1 MASVKRHVSPG
12 RIRSDLYCFSAH
24 HDNTHQFSS
33 IPCVLTVLSSLVER
47 VVARNERIA
56 VSYSPT
62 FSRQKYRVFDGVQV
76 PNLSIESYLERI
88 FKYVNCS
95 PSVFVV
101 AYAYI
106 DRLIQFHPQ
115 FRITCVNVHRL
126 LITAVMVASKFVEDL
141 NYRNSYYA
149 RVGGLKIEEINKLEF
164 EFLFMMGFKLQVTV
178 NVFESY
184 CSHLEREVALGG
196 GFQIE
201 RSLRIACR
209 VDERPTQEGNM
220 RKQLDLIMCKYR
232 MHSGSKDSST
242 RVNVRTLHPN
252 RPNLEMIIAFQQTR
266 MLMEGL

>member
-12 RIRSDLYCFSAH
+12 RIRSDLYTFSAH
-24 HDNTHQFSS
+24 HNNTHRLSA

-47 VVARNERIA
+47 VVARNDRIA
-56 VSYSPT
+56 VSYNPT

-76 PNLSIESYLERI
+76 PHMSIERYLERI

-115 FRITCVNVHRL
+115 FCIASLNVQRL

-149 RVGGLKIEEINKLEF
+149 KVGGLGTEEMNKLEM
-164 EFLFMMGFKLQVTV
+164 EFLFLMGFKLQVTV

-201 RSLRIACR
+201 RSIRF
-209 VDERPTQEGNM
+209 VFGGDSNSPQEGS
-220 RKQLDLIMCKYR
+220 RKQSLSLRC
-232 MHSGSKDSST
+232 GS
-242 RVNVRTLHPN
+242 H
-252 RPNLEMIIAFQQTR
+252 RP
-266 MLMEGL
+266 